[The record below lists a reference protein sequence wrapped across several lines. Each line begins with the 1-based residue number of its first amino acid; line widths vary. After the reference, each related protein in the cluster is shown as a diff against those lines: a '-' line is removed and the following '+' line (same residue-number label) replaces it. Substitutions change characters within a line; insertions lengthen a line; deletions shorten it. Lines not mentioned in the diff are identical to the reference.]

1 MAPPRSHSE
10 QVGLWCRPRAIGS
23 VSACLFHYTCADTG
37 PLLDGRMERSWSWG
51 FGLLDPVSQDL
62 LQLRLA
68 GASWVAGGNLSYQ
81 HILSLLRSGVL
92 LGRSLYLSKP
102 ISSSAR
108 KKILNKHF

>member
-68 GASWVAGGNLSYQ
+68 GASWVAGGNLSY
-81 HILSLLRSGVL
+81 
-92 LGRSLYLSKP
+92 
-102 ISSSAR
+102 
-108 KKILNKHF
+108 